1 MKNNNTATAV
11 TSPSYPVVI
20 YYDASCPLCTAEMSN
35 LMLRN
40 TQGLLEFVDASPAG
54 FQSPIAGAT
63 QLDLMNLIHAQCADG
78 RTVRGVAVFQLAYE
92 GVGLGW
98 VTALTKWPVIRTV
111 ADWAY
116 PILVRNRYR
125 IPRWLVRIAFEGP
138 TRRAAERA
146 AAQRCDDKTAC
157 VLQDKTI

>member
-1 MKNNNTATAV
+1 MKNKTTPI
-11 TSPSYPVVI
+11 TYPLVI

-35 LMLRN
+35 LMRRN
-40 TQGLLEFVDASPAG
+40 TEGLLEFVDASPVG
-54 FQSPIAGAT
+54 FESPITGT
-63 QLDLMNLIHAQCADG
+63 SQWDLMNLIHARCADG

-98 VTALTKWPVIRTV
+98 VTALTKWPGIRSL

-138 TRRAAERA
+138 TRRAAIRA
-146 AAQRCDDKTAC
+146 AAQRCDAEGISEAACERHDKS
-157 VLQDKTI
+157 V